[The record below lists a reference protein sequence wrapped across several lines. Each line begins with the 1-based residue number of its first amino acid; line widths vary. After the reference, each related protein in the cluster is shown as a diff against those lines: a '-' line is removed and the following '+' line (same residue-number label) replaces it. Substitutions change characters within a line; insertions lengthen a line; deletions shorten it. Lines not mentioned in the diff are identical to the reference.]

1 MSEQTSKGT
10 AVRPQDD
17 LFGHVNGAWLDSA
30 EIPADLPIAG
40 SFVDLIL
47 AAERDAAEILRDA
60 AARAAAGE
68 AAPGSN
74 QQKLGDIFAS
84 FMDEDRVEEL
94 GAEPL
99 REDLAAIDAVDDM
112 SALVR
117 VFGRFERTGVSGFV
131 GVHVDTDDKDSD
143 RSVVK
148 VSQGGLGLPDESYY
162 REDTFAEIRSKYV
175 AHVAAMLELGGDTP
189 DDAAAAADR
198 IMALETRLASGHW
211 DRVASRDVQKT
222 YNLKTRA
229 ELADAAPSVDWD
241 SWIAGMD
248 APDIAFDQV
257 VVRQPSYLDT
267 LDAAVREVPLEDW
280 KAWLRWQVVHEAAPY
295 LSDAF
300 VRENFTFYTKT
311 LSGSEEMRE
320 RWKRGVSFAEG
331 ALGEALGEEY
341 VARHFPPASK
351 AAMDALVA
359 NLVEA
364 YRRDIEK
371 LEWMGPQTRERA
383 LEKLTTFRPKIGY
396 PERWR
401 DYSALTIDRGDLIGN
416 ARRAAAFETDR
427 QLAKIGRPV
436 DRDEWLITP
445 QTVNAYYRPST
456 NEICFPAAILQP
468 PFFDIN
474 ADDAY
479 NYGGIGAV
487 IGHEIGHGFDDQG
500 SQYDSVGNMENWWS
514 DEDRANFTER
524 ADKLIA
530 QYDVFEP
537 REVPGQHVNGALTV
551 GENIGDLG
559 GLTVALQ
566 AYEISQG
573 GSEGPEEDGLTARQ
587 RFFTGWA
594 TIWRS
599 KRRAEYAQRL
609 LSVDPHSPPEFR
621 ANIVRNLEEFHVA
634 YGTQPDDALW
644 LDPEDRVRIW

>member
-1 MSEQTSKGT
+1 MSEQTSKDT
-10 AVRPQDD
+10 TVRPQDD
-17 LFGHVNGAWLDSA
+17 LFGHVNGAWLASA

-99 REDLAAIDAVDDM
+99 REDLAAVDAVDDM
-112 SALVR
+112 SALVG
-117 VFGRFERTGVSGFV
+117 VLGRFERTGVSGFV
-131 GVHVDTDDKDSD
+131 GVYVDTDDKDSD

-175 AHVAAMLELGGDTP
+175 AHVAAMLALGGETP

-229 ELADAAPSVDWD
+229 ELADAAPAVDWD
-241 SWIAGMD
+241 SWIAGMG

-257 VVRQPSYLDT
+257 VVRQPSHLDT
-267 LDAAVREVPLEDW
+267 LDAAFREVTLEDW

-351 AAMDALVA
+351 AAMHALVA
-359 NLVEA
+359 T
-364 YRRDIEK
+364 
-371 LEWMGPQTRERA
+371 WS
-383 LEKLTTFRPKIGY
+383 RPTAATSRSSSG
-396 PERWR
+396 W
-401 DYSALTIDRGDLIGN
+401 
-416 ARRAAAFETDR
+416 ARRP
-427 QLAKIGRPV
+427 G
-436 DRDEWLITP
+436 
-445 QTVNAYYRPST
+445 NGPS
-456 NEICFPAAILQP
+456 
-468 PFFDIN
+468 
-474 ADDAY
+474 
-479 NYGGIGAV
+479 
-487 IGHEIGHGFDDQG
+487 
-500 SQYDSVGNMENWWS
+500 
-514 DEDRANFTER
+514 
-524 ADKLIA
+524 
-530 QYDVFEP
+530 
-537 REVPGQHVNGALTV
+537 
-551 GENIGDLG
+551 
-559 GLTVALQ
+559 
-566 AYEISQG
+566 
-573 GSEGPEEDGLTARQ
+573 
-587 RFFTGWA
+587 
-594 TIWRS
+594 RS
-599 KRRAEYAQRL
+599 
-609 LSVDPHSPPEFR
+609 
-621 ANIVRNLEEFHVA
+621 
-634 YGTQPDDALW
+634 
-644 LDPEDRVRIW
+644 

>member
-17 LFGHVNGAWLDSA
+17 LFGHVNGAWLASA

-117 VFGRFERTGVSGFV
+117 VLGRFERTGVSGFV

-241 SWIAGMD
+241 SWIAGMG

-500 SQYDSVGNMENWWS
+500 SQYDSVGNMENWWT

>member
-1 MSEQTSKGT
+1 MSRPARTRT
-10 AVRPQDD
+10 VRPQDD
-17 LFGHVNGAWLDSA
+17 LFGHVNGAWLASA

-112 SALVR
+112 SALVG
-117 VFGRFERTGVSGFV
+117 VLGRFERTGVSGFV
-131 GVHVDTDDKDSD
+131 GVYVDTDDKDSD

-175 AHVAAMLELGGDTP
+175 AHVAAMLALGGETP

-229 ELADAAPSVDWD
+229 ELADAAPAVDWD
-241 SWIAGMD
+241 SWIAGMG

-267 LDAAVREVPLEDW
+267 LDAAFREVPLEDW

-500 SQYDSVGNMENWWS
+500 SQYDSVGNMENWWT

-530 QYDVFEP
+530 QYEVFEP

-573 GSEGPEEDGLTARQ
+573 GSEGPDQDGLTARQ

>member
-1 MSEQTSKGT
+1 
-10 AVRPQDD
+10 
-17 LFGHVNGAWLDSA
+17 
-30 EIPADLPIAG
+30 
-40 SFVDLIL
+40 
-47 AAERDAAEILRDA
+47 
-60 AARAAAGE
+60 
-68 AAPGSN
+68 
-74 QQKLGDIFAS
+74 
-84 FMDEDRVEEL
+84 
-94 GAEPL
+94 
-99 REDLAAIDAVDDM
+99 
-112 SALVR
+112 
-117 VFGRFERTGVSGFV
+117 
-131 GVHVDTDDKDSD
+131 
-143 RSVVK
+143 
-148 VSQGGLGLPDESYY
+148 
-162 REDTFAEIRSKYV
+162 
-175 AHVAAMLELGGDTP
+175 
-189 DDAAAAADR
+189 
-198 IMALETRLASGHW
+198 
-211 DRVASRDVQKT
+211 
-222 YNLKTRA
+222 
-229 ELADAAPSVDWD
+229 
-241 SWIAGMD
+241 MD

>member
-1 MSEQTSKGT
+1 MTEDTT
-10 AVRPQDD
+10 VRPQDD
-17 LFGHVNGAWLDSA
+17 LFGHVNAAWLDSA

-40 SFVDLIL
+40 AFVDLIL
-47 AAERDAAEILRDA
+47 AAEHDAAEILRDA
-60 AARAAAGE
+60 ADQAKSGE
-68 AAPGSN
+68 AAPGTN

-84 FMDEDRVEEL
+84 FMDEERAEAL

-99 REDLAAIDAVDDM
+99 RDDLAAIDAVADL
-112 SALVR
+112 SGFVR
-117 VFGRFERTGVSGFV
+117 LLGRFERAGVTGFV
-131 GVHVDTDDKDSD
+131 GAFVDTDDKDSD

-148 VSQGGLGLPDESYY
+148 LGQGGIGLPDESYY
-162 REDTFAEIRSKYV
+162 REDTFAEVRTKYV
-175 AHVAAMLELGGDTP
+175 AHVAAMLELVGETP
-189 DDAAAAADR
+189 EQAADAAQR

-222 YNLKTRA
+222 YNLMSKA
-229 ELADAAPSVDWD
+229 ELAGAAPSVDWEA
-241 SWIAGMD
+241 WIAGME
-248 APDIAFDQV
+248 APAIAFDEV
-257 VVRQPSYLDT
+257 VVRQPSYLET
-267 LDAAVREVPLEDW
+267 LDAAFRDVPLDDW
-280 KAWLRWQVVHEAAPY
+280 KDWLRWQIAHAAAPY

-300 VRENFTFYTKT
+300 VREDFSFYTKT

-320 RWKRGVSFAEG
+320 RWKRGVTFAEG

-371 LEWMGPQTRERA
+371 LEWMGPQTREKA

-396 PERWR
+396 PDRWR
-401 DYSALTIDRGDLIGN
+401 DYSALTIDRSDLIGN

-427 QLAKIGRPV
+427 QLAKIGKPV

-445 QTVNAYYRPST
+445 QTVNAYYRPNT

-468 PFFDIN
+468 PFFDID
-474 ADDAY
+474 ADAAY

-487 IGHEIGHGFDDQG
+487 IGHEVGHGFDDQG
-500 SQYDSVGNMENWWS
+500 SQYDSVGNMANWWS

-524 ADKLIA
+524 ADKLIE
-530 QYDVFEP
+530 QYNGFEP

-573 GSEGPEEDGLTARQ
+573 GTEGPEVDGLTARQ
-587 RFFTGWA
+587 RFFRGWA
-594 TIWRS
+594 TVWRS

-609 LSVDPHSPPEFR
+609 LSIDPHSPPEFR
-621 ANIVRNLEEFHVA
+621 ANIVRNLDEFHQA
-634 YGTQPDDALW
+634 FGTGPDDALW

>member
-1 MSEQTSKGT
+1 MSEQTSKST

-17 LFGHVNGAWLDSA
+17 LFGHVNGAWLAST

-60 AARAAAGE
+60 AARATAGE

-99 REDLAAIDAVDDM
+99 REDLAAIEAVDDM
-112 SALVR
+112 SRLVR
-117 VFGRFERTGVSGFV
+117 VLGRFERTGVSGFV

-162 REDTFAEIRSKYV
+162 REDTFTAIRSKYV

-229 ELADAAPSVDWD
+229 ELAEAAPSVDWD

-267 LDAAVREVPLEDW
+267 LDAAFREVPLEDW

-500 SQYDSVGNMENWWS
+500 SQYDSVGNMENWWT
-514 DEDRANFTER
+514 DEDRANFTGR

-530 QYDVFEP
+530 QYDLFEP

-621 ANIVRNLEEFHVA
+621 ANVVRNLEEFHLA

>member
-47 AAERDAAEILRDA
+47 AAERDAVEILRDA
-60 AARAAAGE
+60 ATRAAAGE

-117 VFGRFERTGVSGFV
+117 VLGRFERTGVTGFV

-530 QYDVFEP
+530 QYDGFEP

-573 GSEGPEEDGLTARQ
+573 GSEGPQEDGLTARQ

-644 LDPEDRVRIW
+644 LDPENRVRIW